1 MDEQTSIIIDYL
13 DHCGTTSYGLSSELL
28 IKRIRKALY
37 SFEVS
42 DDNCKKFIAT
52 LIENGNLRGTL
63 QNSSVLNSDLNSN
76 FFLYIIV

>member
-1 MDEQTSIIIDYL
+1 MDGQTSIIIDYL
-13 DHCGTTSYGLSSELL
+13 NHCGTTSYGLSSELL

-52 LIENGNLRGTL
+52 LVENGNLRGTL
-63 QNSSVLNSDLNSN
+63 HNSSVLNSDPKSD
-76 FFLYIIV
+76 FFLYIIT